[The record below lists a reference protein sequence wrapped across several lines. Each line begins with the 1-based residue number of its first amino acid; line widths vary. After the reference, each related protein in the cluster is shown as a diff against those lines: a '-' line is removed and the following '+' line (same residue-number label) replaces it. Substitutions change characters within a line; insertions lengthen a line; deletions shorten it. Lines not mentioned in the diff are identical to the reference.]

1 MHLFALR
8 GLLVAIFSSYLYPF
22 FAVVFLW
29 LLPKELKGNYLTI
42 LSILSLFASLVLFNR
57 WRIMQDTATSTLRT
71 VSQGYTELIGSAMT
85 FPGETGPGPLE
96 IPPVVWFRTQNQ
108 TSSQAF
114 LVNDEFGS
122 CTIDP
127 RYAEIIT
134 PIHYRYQHSFRGI
147 FPGQTVYV
155 LGQLTTLSSHQT
167 DLQKREAVLNLL
179 GNWKRDQ
186 HEMLRRFDKNG
197 DGRIDSQELL
207 AARDAAEEAIDDHLD
222 YEYQQAATHLVEKPQ
237 DGRPFILS
245 SIPLDDLLSRYL
257 LMMLGHLASW
267 LLFGA
272 FALALGN

>member
-8 GLLVAIFSSYLYPF
+8 GMLVATFSSYLYPF
-22 FAVVFLW
+22 FALLLLW
-29 LLPKELKGNYLTI
+29 FTPSDLKGNYLTI
-42 LSILSLFASLVLFNR
+42 LSILSLLASFVLFNR
-57 WRIMQDTATSTLRT
+57 WRILQDTATSSLRT

-96 IPPVVWFRTQNQ
+96 LPPVVWFSTPNQ
-108 TSSQAF
+108 TSSQTF

-134 PIHYRYQHSFRGI
+134 PLHYRNQRSFRGI

-167 DLQKREAVLNLL
+167 DTQKREAVLNLL

-197 DGRIDSQELL
+197 DGRIDSQELM
-207 AARDAAEEAIDDHLD
+207 AARDAAEAAIDDHLD
-222 YEYQQAATHLVEKPQ
+222 YEYQQTATHLIDKPK

-245 SIPLDDLLSRYL
+245 SIPLDDLLNRYS
-257 LMMLGHLASW
+257 LMMLGHLVSW
-267 LLFGA
+267 VLLGV
-272 FALALGN
+272 FALLIDN